1 MRRQPVSFMAGTQE
15 EGKMSQPIS
24 YAKAS
29 LLISEKANQ
38 LGHNAKGNQGRWW
51 ANSFLGLSALL
62 GAVAGSTGLADLV
75 SKTWVSIIALA
86 ATASTTVAISLLT
99 TLKYDAH
106 LRAQG
111 KYAALFHQ
119 TVRCDINTPDGV
131 VHFDLLWKNFGDVVG
146 EVDGERVSLNNS
158 QTRKF
163 ERKARNELGDEEM
176 QKIARILPMPLPPLE
191 SLPPPELPPLQVGI

>member
-1 MRRQPVSFMAGTQE
+1 
-15 EGKMSQPIS
+15 MSQPTS

-38 LGHNAKGNQGRWW
+38 LGHNAKGNQERWW
-51 ANSFLGLSALL
+51 TNGFLGLSALL
-62 GAVAGSTGLADLV
+62 GVVAGSAGLADLV

-86 ATASTTVAISLLT
+86 ATASTAVAISLLT

-119 TVRCDINTPDGV
+119 TVRCDINTPNGV
-131 VHFDLLWKNFGDVVG
+131 AQFDLLWKNFGDVVG
-146 EVDGERVSLNNS
+146 EVDCEQVSLNNN
-158 QTRKF
+158 QTRKY
-163 ERKARNELGDEEM
+163 EEKARNELGDVEM
-176 QKIARILPMPLPPLE
+176 HEIAKILSVPLPSWE
-191 SLPPPELPPLQVGI
+191 SLHASGASTGSGGYIENR

>member
-1 MRRQPVSFMAGTQE
+1 
-15 EGKMSQPIS
+15 MSQPTS

-51 ANSFLGLSALL
+51 TNGFLGLSALL
-62 GAVAGSTGLADLV
+62 AAVAGSTGLADLV
-75 SKTWVSIIALA
+75 SKTWISVIALA
-86 ATASTTVAISLLT
+86 ATASTAVAISLLT

-119 TVRCDINTPDGV
+119 TVRCDINTTDGAAL
-131 VHFDLLWKNFGDVVG
+131 FDLLWKNFGNVVG

-163 ERKARNELGDEEM
+163 EKKARNELRDEEM
-176 QKIARILPMPLPPLE
+176 QKLARILPTPLPPWE
-191 SLPPPELPPLQVGI
+191 SLPPPALPPLQVSI

>member
-1 MRRQPVSFMAGTQE
+1 
-15 EGKMSQPIS
+15 MSQPPS

-51 ANSFLGLSALL
+51 TNSFLGLSMLL
-62 GAVAGSTGLADLV
+62 GAVAGSTGLANLV

-86 ATASTTVAISLLT
+86 ATASTAVAISLLT

-111 KYAALFHQ
+111 KYAGLFHQ

-131 VHFDLLWKNFGDVVG
+131 ALFDLLWNDFGDVVG
-146 EVDGERVSLNNS
+146 EVDSERVSLSNR
-158 QTRKF
+158 QTRKY
-163 ERKARNELGDEEM
+163 EKKARNELGDEELR
-176 QKIARILPMPLPPLE
+176 KIARILSTPLPPWE
-191 SLPPPELPPLQVGI
+191 SLSPPPEHPPLQVGV